1 VEPHDQKHCQVDS
14 EYMRRSV
21 ESAQEAF
28 GVYDLD
34 RNMQLTY
41 QELLKVE
48 GLAVTPEMFNNTWD
62 MNKDGHLTLGELAT
76 VIYALEL
83 LGIEPQEA

>member
-1 VEPHDQKHCQVDS
+1 
-14 EYMRRSV
+14 M
-21 ESAQEAF
+21 
-28 GVYDLD
+28 
-34 RNMQLTY
+34 
-41 QELLKVE
+41 
-48 GLAVTPEMFNNTWD
+48 TPEMFENTWD